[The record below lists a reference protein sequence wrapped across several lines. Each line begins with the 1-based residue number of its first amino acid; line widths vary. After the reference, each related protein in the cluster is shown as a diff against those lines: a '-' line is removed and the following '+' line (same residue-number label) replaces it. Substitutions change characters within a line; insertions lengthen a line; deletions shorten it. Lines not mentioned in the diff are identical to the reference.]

1 MPPILRRMPP
11 SRLLFSSADRM
22 KIYINYGAEKL
33 FFNLSDSFEFNEI
46 QPVAAHRVVT
56 ERDFHRIVESAEK
69 HLFPVASATLFIV
82 NDAYRPTPNDV
93 ILRWLFDSRRL
104 NSDAGFLVACGCHP
118 APSEEQLRQILGTL
132 YDELKD
138 RVVVHDADNLF
149 EMEAVGQ
156 DRTGETVYLNRAFF
170 EHERVVVIGSVEP
183 HYFAGFT
190 GGRKSIFP
198 GICDRVTTIRNHDL
212 ATSFDAAPMKLEG
225 NPVEEHMRS
234 LMSLL
239 GEKKVFGIQ
248 MVLSRGADLTSIHCG
263 ELNETFMAAA
273 QDSEG
278 IFSRKVKSK
287 FDLVLAEVLPPLDS
301 NLYQV
306 QKALENCQ
314 TAVKDGGTVILFSP
328 CSEGIG
334 SGSFFDLAD
343 RWKPDSPE
351 ELEPADR
358 FGIHK
363 LHRVFR
369 IGRRINIYL
378 YSELPRG
385 VPDKVYFRSC
395 TSPRDIIDGMV
406 EDSFDII
413 KTAVVRDAGH
423 TVVTVH

>member
-11 SRLLFSSADRM
+11 SRLLFSSTDRM

-33 FFNLSDSFEFNEI
+33 SFNLSDSFEFKEI
-46 QPVAAHRVVT
+46 QPVAAHKVVT

-93 ILRWLFDSRRL
+93 ILRWLSDSRRL
-104 NSDAGFLVACGCHP
+104 NSDARFLVACGCHP
-118 APSEEQLRQILGTL
+118 APSEEQLRRILGTH

-149 EMEAVGQ
+149 EMVAVGQ
-156 DRTGETVYLNRAFF
+156 DRAGEPVYLNRNFL

-198 GICDRVTTIRNHDL
+198 GICDRATTIRNHDL

-248 MVLSRGADLTSIHCG
+248 MVLSRGAGLTFLHCG
-263 ELNETFMAAA
+263 ELKESFIEAAR
-273 QDSEG
+273 DSEG

-334 SGSFFDLAD
+334 SESFFDLAD
-343 RWKPDSPE
+343 RCKPDSPE

-369 IGRRINIYL
+369 IGRRINIFL